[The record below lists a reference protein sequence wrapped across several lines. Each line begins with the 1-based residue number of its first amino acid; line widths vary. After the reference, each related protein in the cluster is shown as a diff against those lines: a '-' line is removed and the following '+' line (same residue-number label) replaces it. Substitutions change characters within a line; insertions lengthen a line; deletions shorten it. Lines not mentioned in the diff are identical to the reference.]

1 VLVVFSRNIIANT
14 TLLLDREQQTRYASS
29 MPALFDRALMR
40 SRKQDKKYLEQT
52 RLPIVTV
59 SATFREDLKEMHGFH
74 ENEQIR
80 DIVFSR
86 AHYSMAVGIAV
97 AAWGKKVDPD
107 KAWIIDPTNYV
118 SHNHWRSI
126 ILTESIG
133 KILARHPLL
142 KFLKDLVD
150 KFGRQKLPILA
161 SITPPLL
168 YLCHEVKKPIL
179 SLHIA
184 TGNILAAQGKKV
196 VQVITDPHVR
206 ADYLTNAH
214 LPNMTFCVFD
224 ERTKNEFLEKAK
236 LHNIDADPKR
246 VTVTGPPVDPRIIAC
261 RDKKIAWRSGPLKI
275 CITTGGLGTNK
286 PEIHSLLNQLLP
298 ELHTKKPRWQLMV
311 YAGTQRD
318 IKDLALTA
326 TLQQHIGT
334 KLIKSHDPETFM
346 AEAQSH
352 EQLDPRALT
361 VLYHP
366 QIIDANELL
375 LQYAFPWAHGF
386 ITKPSGDMAYDAA
399 ASGSFMLTLKEW
411 GEWEH
416 NIKEIFE
423 QQGIA
428 REAHVSN
435 IVKQLE
441 FCMQAQGR
449 SQSWIERAM
458 LQANSMDKLFLNG
471 AREIV
476 KTTSISS

>member
-1 VLVVFSRNIIANT
+1 
-14 TLLLDREQQTRYASS
+14 
-29 MPALFDRALMR
+29 MPTLFDRALIK
-40 SRKQDKKYLEQT
+40 SRQKDKALLEKP

-97 AAWGKKVDPD
+97 AAWGNKVDAD
-107 KAWIIDPTNYV
+107 KAWVVDPTNYV
-118 SHNHWRSI
+118 SHDHWRSI
-126 ILTESIG
+126 ILTEAIG
-133 KILARHPLL
+133 KTLARYPLL

-150 KFGRQKLPILA
+150 KFGRQKLPILE

-168 YLCHEVKKPIL
+168 YLFHEVKKPIL

-196 VQVITDPHVR
+196 VQVVTDPHVR
-206 ADYLTNAH
+206 SDYLTHAA
-214 LPNMTFCVFD
+214 LPNIQFCVFD
-224 ERTKNEFLEKAK
+224 ERTKSEFLEKAR
-236 LHNIDADPKR
+236 LHNITADPKR
-246 VTVTGPPVDPRIIAC
+246 VVVTGPPVDPRIVAC
-261 RDKKIAWRSGPLKI
+261 RDKKIAWRSGPLRL

-298 ELHTKKPRWQLMV
+298 ELHTKNPRWEIMV

-318 IKDLALTA
+318 IKDLALDIA
-326 TLQQHIGT
+326 LQQKVGT
-334 KLIKSHDPETFM
+334 KLIQANDPATFM
-346 AEAQSH
+346 AGKQSH
-352 EQLDPRALT
+352 EQLDARSLT
-361 VLYHP
+361 ILYHP

-399 ASGSFMLTLKEW
+399 AAGSFLLTLKEW

-428 REAHVSN
+428 REAHIAN
-435 IVKQLE
+435 IVNQLE
-441 FCMQAQGR
+441 FCMSAQGKA
-449 SQSWIERAM
+449 QSWIEQAM

-471 AREIV
+471 AKEIV
-476 KTTSISS
+476 KTTLAVS

>member
-1 VLVVFSRNIIANT
+1 
-14 TLLLDREQQTRYASS
+14 

-40 SRKQDKKYLEQT
+40 SRKLDKQFLENT
-52 RLPIVTV
+52 RLPVITV

-97 AAWGKKVDPD
+97 AAWGNKVDPD
-107 KAWIIDPTNYV
+107 KAWIVDPTNYV
-118 SHNHWRSI
+118 SHDHWRSI
-126 ILTESIG
+126 VLTETIG
-133 KILARHPLL
+133 KTLARHPFL

-150 KFGRQKLPILA
+150 RFGRGKLPILE

-168 YLCHEVKKPIL
+168 YLCQNIKKPIL

-196 VQVITDPHVR
+196 IQVITDPHVR
-206 ADYLTNAH
+206 LDYLTNAH
-214 LPNMTFCVFD
+214 LPNIQFCVFD
-224 ERTKNEFLEKAK
+224 ERTKSEFLEKAR
-236 LHNIDADPKR
+236 LHNIAADPKR
-246 VTVTGPPVDPRIIAC
+246 VVVTGPPVDPRIVAC
-261 RDKKIAWRSGPLKI
+261 RDNKIAWRSGPLRL

-298 ELHTKKPRWQLMV
+298 ELHTKNPRWQIMV
-311 YAGTQRD
+311 YAGTQQD
-318 IKDLALTA
+318 IKEMALDVA
-326 TLQQHIGT
+326 LQQQIGV
-334 KLIKSHDPETFM
+334 KLISSHDPDTFM
-346 AEAQSH
+346 AGKQPP
-352 EQLDPRALT
+352 EQLDPRSLT
-361 VLYHP
+361 ILYHP

-386 ITKPSGDMAYDAA
+386 ISKPSGDMAYDAA
-399 ASGSFMLTLKEW
+399 ASGSFLLTLKEW

-416 NIKEIFE
+416 NIKEVFE

-428 REAHVSN
+428 REAHIAD

-441 FCMQAQGR
+441 FCMSAQGK
-449 SQSWIERAM
+449 SQSWIEQAM
-458 LQANSMDKLFLNG
+458 LRANSMDKLFLNG
-471 AREIV
+471 AKEIV
-476 KTTSISS
+476 KTTLAIS

>member
-1 VLVVFSRNIIANT
+1 
-14 TLLLDREQQTRYASS
+14 
-29 MPALFDRALMR
+29 MPNLFDRALIK
-40 SRKQDKKYLEQT
+40 SRQKDKALLEQT
-52 RLPIVTV
+52 RLPIVTL
-59 SATFREDLKEMHGFH
+59 SATFREDLKEMHGFK

-97 AAWGKKVDPD
+97 AAWGNKVDPY
-107 KAWIIDPTNYV
+107 KAWVVDPTNYV
-118 SHNHWRSI
+118 SHDHWRSI
-126 ILTESIG
+126 VLTEVIG
-133 KILARHPLL
+133 KTLARHPLL
-142 KFLKDLVD
+142 KFMKDLVD
-150 KFGRQKLPILA
+150 TFGRQKLPILE

-168 YLCHEVKKPIL
+168 YLCHEVKRPIL

-206 ADYLTNAH
+206 ADYLTNAA
-214 LPNMTFCVFD
+214 LPNMQFCVFD
-224 ERTKNEFLEKAK
+224 ERTKSEFLEKAK
-236 LHNIDADPKR
+236 LRNITADPKR
-246 VTVTGPPVDPRIIAC
+246 VIVTGPPVDPRIVAC

-286 PEIHSLLNQLLP
+286 PEIHSLLTQLLP
-298 ELHTKKPRWQLMV
+298 ELHTKNPRWQLMV

-318 IKDLALTA
+318 IKDLALDLA
-326 TLQQHIGT
+326 LQQQIGT
-334 KLIKSHDPETFM
+334 KLVQIEDPETFM
-346 AEAQSH
+346 AGKQPH
-352 EQLDPRALT
+352 EQLDPHSLT

-366 QIIDANELL
+366 QILDANELL

-416 NIKEIFE
+416 NIKEVFE

-428 REAHVSN
+428 REAH
-435 IVKQLE
+435 IADIIKQLE
-441 FCMQAQGR
+441 FCMSAQGK
-449 SQSWIERAM
+449 SQSWIEQAM
-458 LQANSMDKLFLNG
+458 LNACSMDKLFLNG
-471 AREIV
+471 AKEIV
-476 KTTSISS
+476 KATLAS